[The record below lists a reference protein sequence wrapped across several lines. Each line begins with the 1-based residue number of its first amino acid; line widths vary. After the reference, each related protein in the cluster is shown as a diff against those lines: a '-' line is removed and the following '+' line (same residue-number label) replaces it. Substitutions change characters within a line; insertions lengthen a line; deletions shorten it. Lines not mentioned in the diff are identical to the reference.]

1 MAGRIIRR
9 AHRGRGGPKNNVWVP
24 AVLDQSLSAGA
35 VLNLFL
41 IAGAD
46 WDSSTAGLERA
57 TLMTVRGYIN
67 VNFTWAS
74 LAAPRVWMAIVVV
87 HKDVT
92 FTDLSQPAFY
102 TEDILWTGGAKTV
115 FTTTQSSQQQT
126 DHSWDVNVRTKRRI
140 TDQQIVG
147 LVIFAEQVQIELQA
161 VLRSLVRR
169 SS

>member
-1 MAGRIIRR
+1 MARR
-9 AHRGRGGPKNNVWVP
+9 LARRVQAGPKNNIWVP
-24 AVLDQSLSAGA
+24 AVVDQSLSAGA

-41 IAGAD
+41 VAGAD
-46 WDSSTAGLERA
+46 WAASASGLERG
-57 TLMTVRGYIN
+57 TLMTIRGYIN

-92 FTDLSQPAFY
+92 FTDLSVPGFY
-102 TEDILWTGGAKTV
+102 TEDVLWTGGAKTV

-126 DHSWDVNVRTKRRI
+126 DHSWDINVRTKRRI

-147 LVIFAEQVQIELQA
+147 LVFFAEQVQCELQA
-161 VLRSLVRR
+161 VIRSLVRR
-169 SS
+169 SR